1 MSVIDIRKAQAALH
15 RAAARQNRS
24 GKFGLKTNTPN
35 VRSSMMIRVEY
46 DEDNN
51 ELDITFVGGK
61 TYRYLQVTPD
71 IYIGLLDA
79 ESKGEFFNAHIKDR
93 FEYRE
98 VVAR

>member
-1 MSVIDIRKAQAALH
+1 M
-15 RAAARQNRS
+15 
-24 GKFGLKTNTPN
+24 PN

-46 DEDNN
+46 DGDNK

-61 TYRYLQVTPD
+61 TYRYRQVTSD

-79 ESKGEFFNAHIKDR
+79 ESKGEFFNTHIKDR
-93 FEYRE
+93 FACRE